1 MAKKQ
6 TNKIKFHKKLILFK
20 YILNLFKVDSID
32 KLEQNLKDTYLEE
45 IDIEKQQTKFFQ
57 VISNRFVFDEDLF
70 RWGQSNWD
78 DAVWADDDEY
88 LSRAQLEKYDE
99 NIIAHTKHI
108 NENRETP
115 IKWKYFQYLELLFT
129 EIYLDKYF
137 SNKEDLLISLNAFRE
152 RYNKECLEGEEISEY
167 SENDL
172 NKIAFWAATGSG
184 KTLLLHMNILQIQY
198 YMKLHGKQKDYN
210 RIILVTPNEGLSAQ
224 HKEEFKLSN
233 IEAKIFDKTSLAQVG
248 TNIQMSMFQQQ
259 STSFGVDIIEIT
271 KLADETGDKTIAVEA
286 FESNNIVL
294 VDEGHRGA
302 SSSKDGAWV
311 KRRNAL
317 SKDGFCFEYS
327 ATFGQAVVKDND
339 LTNEYAK
346 CILFDYSYKY
356 FYEDGY
362 GKEYQILNLEDD
374 SDEDRKTQY
383 LTACLLTYFQ
393 QMLLFKDKQIE
404 FNPFLIEK
412 PLWIFV
418 GGSVNA
424 VRTENKKQVS
434 DVVDILLFIN
444 DFVSKKNKTVEFL
457 DNLLNGQDG
466 FLDSRGLSIFENK
479 FTYLISKKYSG
490 ETLYIEILQTIF
502 NSEQQEANLYIE
514 NLKGVDG
521 EIGLKIGTNDYFG
534 VINVGDNDSL
544 IKLCEANSLHA
555 TSVEFSDSL
564 FHGINKKDSKINLLI
579 GSKKFSE
586 GWSSWR
592 VSTMGLMNIGKT
604 EGAQIIQLF
613 GRGVRLKGA
622 NYSLKRSDYQDFI
635 SKKPEYIKT
644 IETLNIFGVK
654 ADYMATFKEYLELE
668 GLPTGDKIEFT
679 LPAISNLG
687 NVKTPLKMPRI
698 KEGIDFKKDGGRFD
712 LDLPPRDFIS
722 RPIELDMYS
731 KVQLTESLE
740 RFSSVISK
748 NETKLDKE
756 KMAFIDYQEIFFEL
770 QKLKNEKNYY
780 NLNLSID
787 KIKAILE
794 DTSWYKLYIPQDDID
809 FTDFRK
815 VLKYQDIA
823 VRLLKKY
830 CERYYTNKKNEWES
844 QYREY
849 VEIDENDP
857 NIVSQYKLYIEDSKK
872 DIIEKLEQL
881 KTSINNREYED
892 IEFRGLKTIGWDNHL
907 YTPLISFE
915 TKNSIKITP
924 VQLNSEEIQLVED
937 LKTYFEINK
946 DYFEDKELYLLR
958 NQGKGRGV
966 GFFEA
971 NNFYPDFV
979 MWLIYNN
986 KQYITFIDPKGLM
999 HISGLL
1005 NPKIQ
1010 FYKEIKN
1017 IRDEMNDEKVELNSI
1032 ILSNTNFKQLSLAK
1046 EGISKEEFQENNVV
1060 FQEDSNYIEQIFS
1073 KLF

>member
-6 TNKIKFHKKLILFK
+6 TNKIKFHEKLILFK
-20 YILNLFKVDSID
+20 YILNLFKVDSLD
-32 KLEQNLKDTYLEE
+32 KLGQILKDTYLEE
-45 IDIEKQQTKFFQ
+45 IDVEKQQTKFFQ
-57 VISNRFVFDEDLF
+57 VISNRFVFDE
-70 RWGQSNWD
+70 
-78 DAVWADDDEY
+78 EY
-88 LSRAQLEKYDE
+88 LTVAQLERYDE
-99 NIIAHTKHI
+99 NIIQHTKHI
-108 NENRETP
+108 NEKRKNP

-137 SNKEDLLISLNAFRE
+137 SNKEDLLASLNAFRE
-152 RYNKECLEGEEISEY
+152 RYNKECLKSEEISEY

-198 YMKLHGKQKDYN
+198 YLKLHGKQKDYN
-210 RIILVTPNEGLSAQ
+210 RIILITPNEGLSVQ
-224 HKEEFKLSN
+224 HKQELELSN
-233 IEAKIFDKTSLAQVG
+233 IEAKIFDKTALAQAG
-248 TNIQMSMFQQQ
+248 TPMQMSFLHQQN
-259 STSFGVDIIEIT
+259 SDIVIDIIEIT

-286 FESNNIVL
+286 FESNNIIL

-302 SSSKDGAWV
+302 SSSKDGSWI

-317 SKDGFCFEYS
+317 SKEGFCFEYS

-374 SDEDRKTQY
+374 SEEDRKTQY

-393 QMLLFKDKQIE
+393 QMLLFKDKKIE

-418 GGSVNA
+418 GASVIGN
-424 VRTENKKQVS
+424 RSNIKNLSS

-466 FLDSRGLSIFENK
+466 FLDSRRLSIFENK
-479 FTYLISKKYSG
+479 FTYLISKKYTG
-490 ETLYIEILQTIF
+490 ETLYTEILQTIF
-502 NSEQQEANLYIE
+502 NSVQQEANLYIE

-564 FHGINKKDSKINLLI
+564 FHGINKKDSKINVLI

-635 SKKPEYIKT
+635 SKKPAYIKT

-654 ADYMATFKEYLELE
+654 SAYMATFKEYLELE
-668 GLPTGDKIEFT
+668 DLPTGNKIEFS
-679 LPAISNLG
+679 LPTISNLG
-687 NVKTPLKMPRI
+687 IVKTPLKMPRL
-698 KEGIDFKKDGGRFD
+698 KEGIDFKKDGGCFS
-712 LDLPPRDFIS
+712 LDLPPSDFIS
-722 RPIELDMYS
+722 RPIELDMYT
-731 KVQLTESLE
+731 KVQLTESTQKI
-740 RFSSVISK
+740 SSVITK
-748 NETKLDKE
+748 NEEKLDEE
-756 KMAFIDYQEIFFEL
+756 KMAFIDYQELFFEL
-770 QKLKNEKNYY
+770 QKLKNEKKYY
-780 NLNLSID
+780 NLNLSIN

-794 DTSWYKLYIPQDDID
+794 DSSWYKLYIPQNDIA

-815 VLKYQDIA
+815 VLLYQDIA

-830 CERYYTNKKNEWES
+830 CERYYTNKKDEWEA
-844 QYREY
+844 QYRKY

-881 KTSINNREYED
+881 KASINNREYED

-907 YTPLISFE
+907 YTPLISFKSKSE
-915 TKNSIKITP
+915 IKITP
-924 VQLNSEEIQLVED
+924 VQLNTEEIKFVED
-937 LKTYFEINK
+937 LKSYFEKEK
-946 DYFEDKELYLLR
+946 DYFNDKELYLLR
-958 NQGKGRGV
+958 NQGKGRGT

-999 HISGLL
+999 HISGIS

-1010 FYKEIKN
+1010 FHKEIKN
-1017 IRDEMNDEKVELNSI
+1017 IQEQMNDLNVELNSI
-1032 ILSNTNFKQLSLAK
+1032 ILSNTPFKQLSLAK
-1046 EGISKEEFQENNVV
+1046 EGISKEEFNHNNVV
-1060 FQEDSNYIEQIFS
+1060 FQEDRNYIKQIFS
-1073 KLF
+1073 KITV